1 MKYFTPEEL
10 NPSEVTLN
18 FTLNLIRQLARTY
31 RVVDIDNKKTS
42 YCLN

>member
-18 FTLNLIRQLARTY
+18 LLRQLARTY
-31 RVVDIDNKKTS
+31 RVVDIDNMKTS
-42 YCLN
+42 YCLT

>member
-10 NPSEVTLN
+10 KPSEVTLN
-18 FTLNLIRQLARTY
+18 LLRQLARTY
-31 RVVDIDNKKTS
+31 RVVDIDNKKTC

>member
-10 NPSEVTLN
+10 KPSET
-18 FTLNLIRQLARTY
+18 TLNLLRQLARTY

>member
-10 NPSEVTLN
+10 NPSEV
-18 FTLNLIRQLARTY
+18 TLNLIRQLARTY
-31 RVVDIDNKKTS
+31 RVVDIDNQKTS